1 MKRVQKAFFVDA
13 TRCINC
19 NTCEVACKDA
29 NDAAVGV
36 RIRRVRTFE
45 GGEFPDIYAY
55 NISMACN
62 HCEEPACLKSCPEG
76 AYKKR
81 EEDGVVL
88 QDPGKCV
95 GCGACLKACP
105 YEAPQLH
112 AAAGV
117 VRKCNMCV
125 GLVAEGEEP
134 VCVAS
139 CPMRAI
145 EVGELAEIGSRKGTT
160 ISLREMPSP
169 SLTKPSS
176 RYRVRR
182 VAVKP

>member
-1 MKRVQKAFFVDA
+1 MRRGEKAFFVDA

-19 NTCEVACKDA
+19 KTCEVACKDA
-29 NDAAVGV
+29 NNAAAGV

-45 GGEFPDIYAY
+45 GGEFPGIYAY

-62 HCEEPACLKSCPEG
+62 HCEDPACLKSCPAG

-81 EEDGVVL
+81 EEDGIVV
-88 QDPGKCV
+88 QDPAVCV

-105 YEAPQLH
+105 YEAPQFN
-112 AAAGV
+112 AEAGV
-117 VRKCNMCV
+117 VRKCNMCI
-125 GLVAEGEEP
+125 GLVGEGEEP
-134 VCVAS
+134 VCVAA

-145 EVGELAEIGSRKGTT
+145 EVGDLAEIGSRKGVT

-176 RYRVRR
+176 RYKVRR
-182 VAVKP
+182 EAVKP